1 MSPILRSHTPIGYFL
16 TVVRKSI
23 AVPTVQTNEINTYYE
38 RHGKG
43 KPLVCI
49 HGAWTDRRMWEPQ
62 RDALSTN
69 YEVITYDIR
78 GHGRTGSSAE
88 RRYTIELFAS
98 DLRALVEEL
107 ELDRPIICGLSLG
120 GMIAQ
125 TYAVRYR
132 DDLSALILADTA
144 VSTMLTLRD
153 KLTRLLFPGWAMR
166 ATVRLLGPPRYVDVA
181 YWLAEATRGED
192 WFGCNEDVRSYV
204 RETMS
209 SYNTTEYNKIFRAIY
224 DFRRVD
230 LTSIQVPTL
239 ILNGEHESRSVFT
252 HAAHMERTIPNAR
265 SAIIPNAGHTSN
277 LEKPMRFNREITDF
291 LSSKNL

>member
-1 MSPILRSHTPIGYFL
+1 M
-16 TVVRKSI
+16 
-23 AVPTVQTNEINTYYE
+23 PTVQTNEINTYYE
-38 RHGKG
+38 RHGEG
-43 KPLVCI
+43 KSLVCI
-49 HGAWTDRRMWEPQ
+49 HGAWTDRRMWKPQ
-62 RDALSTN
+62 RDALSTK
-69 YEVITYDIR
+69 YEVITYDVR
-78 GHGRTGSSAE
+78 GHGRTGPSAE

-125 TYAVRYR
+125 MYAVRYG

-153 KLTRLLFPGWAMR
+153 KLTWLLFPSWAMR

-192 WFGCNEDVRSYV
+192 WFGRDEDVRSYV

-209 SYNTTEYNKIFRAIY
+209 SFNTTEYNKIFRAIY

-252 HAAHMERTIPNAR
+252 HAAHMERAIPNVR
-265 SAIIPNAGHTSN
+265 SGIIPGAGHTSN
-277 LEKPMRFNREITDF
+277 LENPTRFNREVTDF
-291 LSSKNL
+291 LSNTNLQ

>member
-1 MSPILRSHTPIGYFL
+1 
-16 TVVRKSI
+16 
-23 AVPTVQTNEINTYYE
+23 
-38 RHGKG
+38 
-43 KPLVCI
+43 
-49 HGAWTDRRMWEPQ
+49 MWNPQ

-78 GHGRTGSSAE
+78 GHGRTGPSAE
-88 RRYTIELFAS
+88 RRYTIELLAS

-125 TYAVRYR
+125 TYAIRYG

-166 ATVRLLGPPRYVDVA
+166 ATVRLLGPQRYVDVA
-181 YWLAEATRGED
+181 YWLAEVTRGED
-192 WFGCNEDVRSYV
+192 WFGRDEDVRSYV

-209 SYNTTEYNKIFRAIY
+209 SFSTAEFNKIFRAIY

-230 LTSIQVPTL
+230 LAAIRVPTL

-252 HAAHMERTIPNAR
+252 HAAYMKRTIPNAR
-265 SAIIPNAGHTSN
+265 SAIVTGAGHTSN
-277 LEKPMRFNREITDF
+277 LENPTGFNREVSDF
-291 LSSKNL
+291 LSNTNPRLC